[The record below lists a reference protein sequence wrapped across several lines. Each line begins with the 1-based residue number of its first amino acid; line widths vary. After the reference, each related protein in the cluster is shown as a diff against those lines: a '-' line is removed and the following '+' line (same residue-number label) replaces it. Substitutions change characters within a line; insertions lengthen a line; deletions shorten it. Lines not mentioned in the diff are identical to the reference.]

1 MTETAAMAPERH
13 DIYAR
18 IHKALRA
25 YLSDTLV
32 ALGRMDPRDGCDVRD
47 TLARLE
53 ELLSFC
59 EAHLEVEDA
68 HVHAAM
74 ESRRPGSAMLRIT
87 EHVEHGREIA
97 ALRARAAQL
106 AESASPQSAREL
118 YRRFATFAAENL
130 VHMEHEESANNAVLW
145 ALFTDDEIR
154 AIEGRILASHAP
166 AESMQALRWMLPS
179 VHHGERLFVLEGLRH
194 APAPVL
200 DGALGLA
207 RAHLRATEMEKL
219 ERDFPQ
225 RVPEA
230 TAAS

>member
-1 MTETAAMAPERH
+1 MGHDRH

-18 IHKALRA
+18 IHKGLRA
-25 YLSDTLV
+25 FLADTLV
-32 ALGRMDPRDGCDVRD
+32 ALGRMDARDGCDVRD

-53 ELLSFC
+53 ELLAFC
-59 EAHLEVEDA
+59 EGHLEAEDA
-68 HVHAAM
+68 CVHAAM
-74 ESRRPGSAMLRIT
+74 EARRPGSALLRIT

-97 ALRARAAQL
+97 HLRALSAELARSPCAQR
-106 AESASPQSAREL
+106 AREL

-145 ALFTDDEIR
+145 ALFSDAEIR
-154 AIEGRILASHAP
+154 AIEARIVASHAP

-179 VHHGERLFVLEGLRH
+179 VHHDERLFMLEGLRH
-194 APAPVL
+194 APAAVL
-200 DGALGLA
+200 EGALGLA

-230 TAAS
+230 TLAS